1 LLPVLLL
8 ALTQINEELQN
19 GSIVLMML
27 ETMWYV
33 LFNVFTVTRL
43 IPVALSEAA
52 RLYKLSRLQRWQ
64 TGIFSGIFPDS
75 RTGII
80 PAMSGDW
87 KATLVSEYIDIKE
100 RLVKTSG
107 LGAMI
112 SLEAATG
119 NFTYSCRLLLLSLEL
134 LEFANRLVRRPLY
147 RLAQEQYQ
155 SIA

>member
-75 RTGII
+75 RTGIS

-100 RLVKTSG
+100 R
-107 LGAMI
+107 
-112 SLEAATG
+112 
-119 NFTYSCRLLLLSLEL
+119 
-134 LEFANRLVRRPLY
+134 
-147 RLAQEQYQ
+147 
-155 SIA
+155 